1 MKKIVF
7 SLLLLALLLATIL
20 SFSSCGETRE
30 KIVLNV
36 YNWGEYISDGSEGSL
51 DVNHAFEK
59 YYLDT
64 YGVEMTVNYT
74 TYASNED
81 LYAKLKSGATGY
93 DIIIPSDYM
102 IQRMI
107 EDEDGNMLEELD
119 FDNIPNYKYIAEH
132 CKGLGYDP
140 EEKYTVPYTYG
151 MVGVIY
157 NKKVVDEE
165 DVGTWELM
173 YNPKYKGQILQFN
186 NSRDAFGTAMYMLGI
201 DVNTTD
207 MTKWNA
213 ALDKLVEQKPLVQ
226 SYVMDEIYNKMEGE
240 EASISAY
247 YAGDYLSMAEN
258 NENLAF
264 FYPTDENG
272 EYVTN
277 IFVDA
282 MCIPKG
288 CGNKLAAERYI
299 NFMLSKEA
307 AIANAEYIYYA
318 SPNSLVYDDPA
329 YQEYMGEEG
338 MALLYPDDLDF
349 AKVYDQYAY
358 ENLDTEMLQ
367 EVNNLWEQLK
377 VESSSLGNGVYI
389 ACGVLVAAL
398 IAFFIV
404 SYVKKLRRRRYYW

>member
-1 MKKIVF
+1 MKKIIF
-7 SLLLLALLLATIL
+7 SGLLLLILLAMLL
-20 SFSSCGETRE
+20 SFSSCGEAKE
-30 KIVLNV
+30 KVVLNV

-51 DVNHAFEK
+51 DVNRAFEK
-59 YYLDT
+59 YYLET

-119 FDNIPNYKYIAEH
+119 FSNIPNYRYIAEH

-157 NKKVVDEE
+157 NSTMVDEE
-165 DVGTWELM
+165 DAGTWELLF
-173 YNPKYKGQILQFN
+173 NEKYKGQILQFN

-207 MTKWNA
+207 MTEWNA
-213 ALDKLVEQKPLVQ
+213 ALQKLVEQKPLVQ
-226 SYVMDEIYNKMEGE
+226 SYVMDEIYNKMEGG
-240 EASISAY
+240 EAAISAY

-258 NENLAF
+258 NPDLCF
-264 FYPTDENG
+264 FYPVNENG

-288 CGNKLAAERYI
+288 SSNKLAAERYI

-318 SPNSLVYDDPA
+318 SPNSLVYEDPD

-338 MALLYPDDLDF
+338 MALLYPEDMNF
-349 AKVYDQYAY
+349 AEVYDTYAY

-377 VESSSLGNGVYI
+377 VESSTLGNGVYI
-389 ACGVLVAAL
+389 ACGILVVAL
-398 IAFFIV
+398 TVFFV
-404 SYVKKLRRRRYYW
+404 MSYVQKLRRRRYYW

>member
-1 MKKIVF
+1 MKKILF
-7 SLLLLALLLATIL
+7 SILLLVIL
-20 SFSSCGETRE
+20 SAVLVSFTSCGGASE

-51 DVNHAFEK
+51 DVNKAFEK
-59 YYLDT
+59 YYFET

-107 EDEDGNMLEELD
+107 EDEDGNMLEALD
-119 FDNIPNYKYIAEH
+119 YSNIPNYQYIAEH

-157 NKKVVDEE
+157 NTTMVDEE
-165 DVGTWELM
+165 DIGTWELL
-173 YNPKYKGQILQFN
+173 YNEKYQGQILQFN

-207 MTKWNA
+207 MTQWKT

-226 SYVMDEIYNKMEGE
+226 SYVMDEIYNKMEGG
-240 EASISAY
+240 EAAISAY

-258 NENLAF
+258 NSDLAF
-264 FYPTDENG
+264 FYPVNEDG

-288 CGNKLAAERYI
+288 CSNKLAAERYI

-318 SPNSLVYDDPA
+318 SPNSLVYEDPG
-329 YQEYMGEEG
+329 YQAYMGEEG
-338 MALLYPDDLDF
+338 MALLYPEDMDF
-349 AKVYDQYAY
+349 AKVYDTYAY
-358 ENLDTEMLQ
+358 ENLDATMLQ

-389 ACGVLVAAL
+389 TCGVLVL
-398 IAFFIV
+398 VLSIYFVF
-404 SYVKKLRRRRYYW
+404 SYVRKLRRRRYYW

>member
-1 MKKIVF
+1 MKKILF
-7 SLLLLALLLATIL
+7 SILLLVIL
-20 SFSSCGETRE
+20 SAVLVSFTSCGGASE

-51 DVNHAFEK
+51 DVNKAFEK
-59 YYLDT
+59 YYFET

-107 EDEDGNMLEELD
+107 EDEDGNMLEALD
-119 FDNIPNYKYIAEH
+119 YSNIPNYQYIAEH

-157 NKKVVDEE
+157 NTTMVDEE
-165 DVGTWELM
+165 DIGTWELL
-173 YNPKYKGQILQFN
+173 YNEKYQGQILQFN

-207 MTKWNA
+207 MTQWKT

-226 SYVMDEIYNKMEGE
+226 SYVMDEIYNKMEGG
-240 EASISAY
+240 EAAISAY

-258 NENLAF
+258 NSDLAF
-264 FYPTDENG
+264 FYPVNEDG

-288 CGNKLAAERYI
+288 CSNKLAAERYI

-318 SPNSLVYDDPA
+318 SPNSLVYEDPG
-329 YQEYMGEEG
+329 YQAYMGEEG
-338 MALLYPDDLDF
+338 MALLYPEDMDF
-349 AKVYDQYAY
+349 AKVYDTYAY
-358 ENLDTEMLQ
+358 ENLDATMLQ

-389 ACGVLVAAL
+389 TCGALVLVL
-398 IAFFIV
+398 SIYFVF
-404 SYVKKLRRRRYYW
+404 SYVRKLRRRRYYW

>member
-7 SLLLLALLLATIL
+7 SLLLLVIL
-20 SFSSCGETRE
+20 SAVLVTLTSCGEPGE

-51 DVNHAFEK
+51 DVNRAFEE
-59 YYLDT
+59 YYYKT

-107 EDEDGNMLEELD
+107 EDEGGNMLEELD
-119 FDNIPNYKYIAEH
+119 FGNIPNYKYIAEH

-157 NKKVVDEE
+157 NTTMVDEE
-165 DVGTWELM
+165 DAGTWELL
-173 YNPKYKGQILQFN
+173 YNEKYKGQILQFN
-186 NSRDAFGTAMYMLGI
+186 NSRDAFGTAMYMMGI

-226 SYVMDEIYNKMEGE
+226 SYVMDEIYNKMEGG
-240 EASISAY
+240 EAAISAY

-258 NENLAF
+258 NSDLAF
-264 FYPTDENG
+264 FYPVNEKG

-318 SPNSLVYDDPA
+318 SPNSLVYEDPD

-338 MALLYPDDLDF
+338 MALLYPEDMDF
-349 AKVYDQYAY
+349 AKVYDTYAY
-358 ENLDTEMLQ
+358 ENLDSKMLQ

-389 ACGVLVAAL
+389 ACGVLAL
-398 IAFFIV
+398 TLAIYFVF
-404 SYVKKLRRRRYYW
+404 SYVRKLRRRRYYW